1 MELILLQTKALLLGP
16 RMSDANGMLLK
27 EICREKHGKKNL
39 VIQASFCGLGPSLPL
54 SWPFCHF
61 SYCDSYCDL
70 AFALTCLSTSSQTLV
85 FCLLPEGLLASRMSV
100 LLLVGTP

>member
-16 RMSDANGMLLK
+16 RMSDANDMLLK

-61 SYCDSYCDL
+61 SYL
-70 AFALTCLSTSSQTLV
+70 
-85 FCLLPEGLLASRMSV
+85 
-100 LLLVGTP
+100 